1 MTITM
6 QETKETILA
15 MLGDANGLKSYQY
28 GPDSSAPDTY
38 MAPGNY
44 ANAESVERGAEGDK
58 FNWVAYSSYGER
70 TT

>member
-1 MTITM
+1 M

-15 MLGDANGLKSYQY
+15 MLGDANGLKSYPY

-38 MAPGNY
+38 IAPGNY
-44 ANAESVERGAEGDK
+44 ANAESVERKEINAIGLPILLTGK
-58 FNWVAYSSYGER
+58 R